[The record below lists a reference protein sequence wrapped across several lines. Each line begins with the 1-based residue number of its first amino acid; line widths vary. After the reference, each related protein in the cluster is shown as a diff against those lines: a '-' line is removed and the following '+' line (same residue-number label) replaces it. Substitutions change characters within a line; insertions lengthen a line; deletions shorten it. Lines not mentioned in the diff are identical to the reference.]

1 MITFLCPGCGLAFS
15 VDDDKAG
22 KTGKCPK
29 CSVQFEIP
37 AAESPI
43 SPVPNILPG
52 TVEIDPCPRCQTRLS
67 AEVGDLGKNV
77 ECPTCKTVYEA
88 IRTGGRPALKGEDEP
103 RSRSKDPERYDDD
116 EDDGRDYRRRP
127 SRRNRSS
134 LEPHRGGTVL
144 TMVLVGFFCCAILTI
159 AGTIMATIDLGKM
172 KRGEMDP
179 EGKGMTQAAQIVGFI
194 GIGLFVLS
202 MIFNVVMI
210 AFGK

>member
-1 MITFLCPGCGLAFS
+1 MNLAP
-15 VDDDKAG
+15 DP
-22 KTGKCPK
+22 KTRNGTTMTRMMA
-29 CSVQFEIP
+29 EI
-37 AAESPI
+37 I
-43 SPVPNILPG
+43 V
-52 TVEIDPCPRCQTRLS
+52 
-67 AEVGDLGKNV
+67 
-77 ECPTCKTVYEA
+77 
-88 IRTGGRPALKGEDEP
+88 
-103 RSRSKDPERYDDD
+103 
-116 EDDGRDYRRRP
+116 RRP
-127 SRRNRSS
+127 RRRNRSS